1 MESRSPGQRAL
12 QICMSCSVF
21 TVVLPLSVH
30 PKCKDKTALR
40 LRALC
45 RDAVRP
51 ASGIHQRV
59 CGQLMQH
66 TNDEVRHHVLLT
78 VRGQRLHNIWHHSC
92 GRAESEL
99 TNAADSRSD
108 GRQSLEW
115 YERRPAC
122 MECCDPIRQI
132 AEAELLPN
140 LAAVLSRAQ
149 MRRWLLGARRE
160 ISICWWCGARFRH
173 LWREAHIMI
182 SRHLR
187 ALRNYL
193 KRVYTKATTEA
204 LRALRNYL
212 KRVCTKAITEAPD
225 GWMIRTDI

>member
-1 MESRSPGQRAL
+1 MESRSPGQQAL
-12 QICMSCSVF
+12 QICMSHSVF
-21 TVVLPLSVH
+21 SVILPLSVH

-45 RDAVRP
+45 RDRVRP
-51 ASGIHQRV
+51 ASGIHHRV

-66 TNDEVRHHVLLT
+66 TNVEVRDHVLLT

-92 GRAESEL
+92 GSRLGRAESEL

-115 YERRPAC
+115 DERRPAC
-122 MECCDPIRQI
+122 VACCDPIRQI
-132 AEAELLPN
+132 AEAELLPD

-149 MRRWLLGARRE
+149 MRRWLLVARRE
-160 ISICWWCGARFRH
+160 ICICSWCGATFRY
-173 LWREAHIMI
+173 LWREAHIVI

-187 ALRNYL
+187 ALRSYL

-204 LRALRNYL
+204 PTHQGVISVVL
-212 KRVCTKAITEAPD
+212 
-225 GWMIRTDI
+225 

>member
-1 MESRSPGQRAL
+1 
-12 QICMSCSVF
+12 MSHSEFSVI
-21 TVVLPLSVH
+21 LPLSVH
-30 PKCKDKTALR
+30 PKCKVGTALR

-45 RDAVRP
+45 RDAVLP
-51 ASGIHQRV
+51 AGGLHLRV
-59 CGQLMQH
+59 CWQLMQH
-66 TNDEVRHHVLLT
+66 NNDDVREHVARM
-78 VRGQRLHNIWHHSC
+78 VQGQRLLNIWHHSC
-92 GRAESEL
+92 GRAASEL

-132 AEAELLPN
+132 AEAELLPD
-140 LAAVLSRAQ
+140 LAAVLSGAQ

-160 ISICWWCGARFRH
+160 ICICWWCGARFRH
-173 LWREAHIMI
+173 LWREAHIVI
-182 SRHLR
+182 SSHRR

-212 KRVCTKAITEAPD
+212 KRVYTKAITEAPD
-225 GWMIRTDI
+225 GWMML